1 MTSARLIPLAMVL
14 AIAATAGACSTRQ
27 LYEGGQ
33 ARQRNECLRI
43 LDHITRQRC
52 LENTALGYDE
62 YQEQLKNAR
71 RSGSP
76 ASQAAPLPPEK

>member
-1 MTSARLIPLAMVL
+1 MTSTRLLPLAMML

-43 LDHITRQRC
+43 LDYITRQRC
-52 LENTALGYDE
+52 LESTALSYDE
-62 YQEQLKNAR
+62 YQEQLKNTR
-71 RSGSP
+71 RNGNP
-76 ASQAAPLPPEK
+76 AEQQIRPQPEE